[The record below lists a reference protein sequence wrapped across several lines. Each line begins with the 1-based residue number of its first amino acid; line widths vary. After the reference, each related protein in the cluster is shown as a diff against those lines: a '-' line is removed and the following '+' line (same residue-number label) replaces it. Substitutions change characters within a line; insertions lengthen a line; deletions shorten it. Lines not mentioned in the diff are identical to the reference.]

1 MNKKILRALIDTKKG
16 ILKLPF
22 LSDNQKGE
30 MKELHNSMYKFFR
43 QSSEVPILVYLKI
56 LFYVEQYISIVS
68 NTSIQSEPIFE
79 TGGVFNSNNIR
90 GEFVHGGVF
99 NPYNIQ
105 GEIVHIGNSS
115 NLTPEQVKAL
125 RKILNN

>member
-1 MNKKILRALIDTKKG
+1 
-16 ILKLPF
+16 
-22 LSDNQKGE
+22 

-79 TGGVFNSNNIR
+79 TGGVFN
-90 GEFVHGGVF
+90 
-99 NPYNIQ
+99 PYNIQ